1 MTRPPGRPRGLTP
14 DGTKIRSLRVDH
26 GFTAVQLAA
35 QIRVHPETIRQWE
48 KDRPISD
55 VYASRLARAL
65 GVTVPDIAS
74 PASVAA

>member
-26 GFTAVQLAA
+26 GLTARQLAA
-35 QIRVHPETIRQWE
+35 QICVHPDSIGQWE
-48 KDRPISD
+48 KGRPISD
-55 VYASRLARAL
+55 VFASRLAKAL
-65 GVTVPDIAS
+65 GVEVGDIAS

>member
-14 DGTKIRSLRVDH
+14 DGEKIRDLRVDH
-26 GFTAVQLAA
+26 GLTAPELAT

-48 KDRPISD
+48 KNRPISD